1 MSIFTYSV
9 GESASLDG
17 GLGKSIACATGGIW
31 AAIPDGA
38 AMADALSGYYA
49 FYAAAIAPATT
60 HVIWT
65 EPYTYT
71 SGALGVT
78 VVSPAFDRTGEGIP
92 VLIGVIGMDF
102 SIDAMEDVMG
112 GGISARAS
120 VLDTLAQR
128 ATSSCPAMSL
138 SECDLQSL
146 RRASGLRFNAGANA
160 MCAEQCSTT
169 TAIASTAACLA
180 PSLYPPEDGEPNT

>member
-1 MSIFTYSV
+1 MGADVPPQLRSQSTDKRLS
-9 GESASLDG
+9 
-17 GLGKSIACATGGIW
+17 
-31 AAIPDGA
+31 A
-38 AMADALSGYYA
+38 AMTAKRKGRDNIFAEKINVDEPWQPKNFPKSPKTRKLLEDIMKSHYNLHALFQSL
-49 FYAAAIAPATT
+49 
-60 HVIWT
+60 
-65 EPYTYT
+65 
-71 SGALGVT
+71 S
-78 VVSPAFDRTGEGIP
+78 DN
-92 VLIGVIGMDF
+92 LIKLT
-102 SIDAMEDVMG
+102 IDAMEDVMG